1 MKETV
6 IVSATRTAMG
16 AMSGG
21 LAPMPASK
29 LGAVVIAEAI
39 KRAGIDGNLIDEV
52 IMGNVL
58 MGGQGQAPAR
68 QAAIYAGLPQK
79 VECMTINKVCGSGAK
94 SVALADQ
101 AIKTGDAEII
111 VAGGMESMTN
121 APYAL
126 KQARAGFRMGDGEV
140 KDLMIYD
147 GLWDPYGNKHMGNF
161 GDLCSAEKGIGRE
174 EQDVFATESYRR
186 AIKAQ
191 DEGWFK
197 KEIVPVEV
205 PGRRG
210 AVTIF
215 EEDESPR
222 SVRFEKIPQLRPA
235 FNKDGAVT
243 AANASSINDGAAA
256 MLMMSREKAD
266 ELGLKP
272 LARVVA
278 HASHAEAPEW
288 FTIAPVGA
296 CNKALEKAG
305 MAVGDIDLWEINEA
319 FSVVTMYAMQQLG
332 ISHDIVNVH
341 GGAAA
346 LGHPIGASGTRLL
359 VTLLHAMEQYDK
371 TTGAA
376 TLCIGGGEGIT
387 VILERI

>member
-16 AMSGG
+16 AMNGG
-21 LAPMPASK
+21 LAAMPASK
-29 LGAVVIAEAI
+29 LGAVAIAEAI
-39 KRAGIDGNLIDEV
+39 KRAGIDGELIDEV

-68 QAAIYAGLPQK
+68 QAAIYSGLPKK
-79 VECMTINKVCGSGAK
+79 VECMTINKVCGSGVK

-101 AIKTGDAEII
+101 AIKAGDANII

-126 KQARAGFRMGDGEV
+126 KQARAGYRMGDGEL

-161 GDLCSAEKGIGRE
+161 GDLCSKEKNITRE
-174 EQDVFATESYRR
+174 AQDAFATESYRR
-186 AIKAQ
+186 AIKAM

-197 KEIVPVEV
+197 EEIVPVEV
-205 PGRRG
+205 PGRKG

-222 SVRFEKIPQLRPA
+222 SVRFDKIPELRPA

-256 MLMMSREKAD
+256 LVMMSREKAD

-296 CNKALEKAG
+296 SRKALKKAG
-305 MAVGDIDLWEINEA
+305 MNVGDIDLWEINEA
-319 FSVVTMYAMQQLG
+319 FSVVTMYAMRELG
-332 ISHDIVNVH
+332 IAHDIVNVH

-359 VTLLHAMEQYDK
+359 VTLLHAMKKYDK

-376 TLCIGGGEGIT
+376 SLCIGGGEGIT
-387 VILERI
+387 MIIERI

>member
-16 AMSGG
+16 AMNGA
-21 LAPMPASK
+21 LATMPASK
-29 LGAVVIAEAI
+29 LGAIAVAEAV
-39 KRAGIDGNLIDEV
+39 KRAGIDGDLVEEV

-68 QAAIYAGLPQK
+68 QAAIYAGLPKK

-94 SVALADQ
+94 AVALADQ
-101 AIKTGDAEII
+101 AIKAGDAGII

-126 KQARAGFRMGDGEV
+126 KQARAGYRMGDGEL

-161 GDLCSAEKGIGRE
+161 GDLCSREKNITRE
-174 EQDVFATESYRR
+174 QQDVFAAESYRR
-186 AIKAQ
+186 AIKAM

-197 KEIVPVEV
+197 EEIVPVEV
-205 PGRRG
+205 PGRKG

-222 SVRFEKIPQLRPA
+222 GVRFEKIPQLRPA
-235 FNKDGAVT
+235 FSKDGAVT

-256 MLMMSREKAD
+256 MLVMSREKAD

-296 CNKALEKAG
+296 TRKALTKAG

-319 FSVVTMYAMQQLG
+319 FSVVTMYAMRELG
-332 ISHDIVNVH
+332 IAHDIVNVH

-346 LGHPIGASGTRLL
+346 LGHPIGASGARLL
-359 VTLLHAMEQYDK
+359 VTLLHALKKYDK

-376 TLCIGGGEGIT
+376 SLCIGGGEGIT
-387 VILERI
+387 VIIERI